1 MTGVGDSFIFT
12 SIQIYS
18 AWETDEVIAREL
30 WRNLGLAMAAV
41 FVVTFVLLVD
51 FRVPLTFIPILIIVW
66 PFYHDGDLPTRS

>member
-1 MTGVGDSFIFT
+1 MSGIFPRL
-12 SIQIYS
+12 QIYS

-51 FRVPLTFIPILIIVW
+51 FKGRVKQ
-66 PFYHDGDLPTRS
+66 LPCNFGVDSTVD

>member
-1 MTGVGDSFIFT
+1 MTGVSDSFIFT

-51 FRVPLTFIPILIIVW
+51 FRVPMKF
-66 PFYHDGDLPTRS
+66 

>member
-1 MTGVGDSFIFT
+1 MSGIFPRP
-12 SIQIYS
+12 QIYS

-51 FRVPLTFIPILIIVW
+51 FKGRVKQLPCAILILIDAV
-66 PFYHDGDLPTRS
+66 LQCS

>member
-1 MTGVGDSFIFT
+1 MTGSDSSIF
-12 SIQIYS
+12 SFIQIYS

-51 FRVPLTFIPILIIVW
+51 FRVRQILKQIFIIYYYIV
-66 PFYHDGDLPTRS
+66 